1 MLGSCIKVNCYPM
14 RHVTQMPEFGV
25 KEKKR
30 FHLEGSSGQNPGSQ
44 IISWRGGLCT
54 EITELIN
61 KRWVEWI
68 SNCTTEDSQYVFN
81 KVACGTVFPCC

>member
-1 MLGSCIKVNCYPM
+1 M

-30 FHLEGSSGQNPGSQ
+30 LQGRLEGSSGQNPGSQ
-44 IISWRGGLCT
+44 ITSWRGGLCT